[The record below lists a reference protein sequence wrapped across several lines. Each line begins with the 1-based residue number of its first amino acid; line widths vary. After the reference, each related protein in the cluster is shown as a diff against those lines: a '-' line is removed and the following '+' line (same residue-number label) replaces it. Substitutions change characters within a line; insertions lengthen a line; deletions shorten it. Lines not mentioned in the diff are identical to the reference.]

1 MIEINLLPHR
11 EAKRA
16 ADLRET
22 FKVFVLGA
30 VLTAGAIYMADRG
43 VRTKIASAE
52 VSVRQLEANIEQ
64 FRPQQKQVVAFK
76 KKKKELRLKLDVIT
90 SLDRARS
97 GPLRLLDELSLR
109 TPERLWLTQLQTKG
123 MAVTIEGESLDT
135 GVVAD
140 FLRSLNESSY
150 FVEVDLDR
158 TSRGKVIQGVKVV
171 KFAIRARMTNAAV
184 SEEKSATPDETA

>member
-22 FKVFVLGA
+22 FKIFALGA
-30 VLTAGAIYMADRG
+30 ILTIAGIYLVDRG
-43 VRTKIASAE
+43 VRGEIATAE

-123 MAVTIEGESLDT
+123 TVITLEGESLDT

-140 FLRSLNESSY
+140 FLRSLNESEY
-150 FVEVDLDR
+150 FVDVDLDR
-158 TSRGKVIQGVKVV
+158 TSRGKVIQGVRVV
-171 KFAIRARMTNAAV
+171 KFAIRARMKSAPAI
-184 SEEKSATPDETA
+184 EKKSATSDEKA

>member
-16 ADLRET
+16 AELRET
-22 FKVFVLGA
+22 FQVLALGLVLVGGA
-30 VLTAGAIYMADRG
+30 LYMVDRS
-43 VRTKIASAE
+43 VRTRITTAE
-52 VSVRQLEANIEQ
+52 ISVRQLEANIEQ
-64 FRPQQKQVVAFK
+64 FKPQQKQVAAFK

-97 GPLRLLDELSLR
+97 GPLRLLDELAVR
-109 TPERLWLTQLQTKG
+109 TPERLWLTLLQTKG
-123 MAVTIEGESLDT
+123 MDVTIEGESLDT

-150 FVEVDLDR
+150 FIDVDLNR

-171 KFAIRARMTNAAV
+171 KFSIRARMTNKSAK
-184 SEEKSATPDETA
+184 EKKSATPGQTA